1 MDLNIIREEI
11 NKIDKELV
19 LLLEKR
25 FDVVMKVGE
34 YKKQNN
40 LPILDENREKIVI
53 ENCINNLNNK
63 DYSSQIEEIYKHI
76 MSLSRQLQI

>member
-25 FDVVMKVGE
+25 FDIVMKVRY

-40 LPILDENREKIVI
+40 LPILDENREKTVI
-53 ENCINNLNNK
+53 KNCINNLNNK